1 MIDPDEDVPPR
12 LDPPPEEAPD
22 EVPQDPPDEASV
34 PPGEASVPPGERLQR
49 RVAVL
54 IMVVTLLG
62 AVFAFLQTTASNR
75 TARATRRA
83 DTAAVEAMAQ
93 VATAASHIS
102 AEDRLWALAYEDA
115 VTGFSLLASG
125 DEVAA
130 AAHFA
135 SRDALLTHS
144 DLAAYQTAAGVDRAR
159 FVEEALA
166 PSYRAAE
173 YQKAYAAERDGWGA
187 KGGAFVAMVTVLA
200 VALFLLGLSRTSV
213 AANSGTLLAGSGAA
227 LAAVAVV
234 WGLVVLAR
242 PVPAASD
249 EAIAAYVD
257 GRVAFNALAWET
269 DPGRLEEGMSRAEAA
284 FTAALEARPG
294 YFDAYLG
301 RAAARFRLDFL
312 GPAGP
317 DGSEGARDDLVR
329 ALALNPLDAV
339 AWGNLGAARFWLGDL
354 EGAGEATRRALELD
368 PDDLVFNMNLALFLT
383 MEGDTAA
390 FAEQW
395 EAVAA
400 LATGDDMPAWLRTY
414 AFAKFA
420 EVVEEAAGRFP
431 EQAAALA
438 AFREQ
443 VVRLDH
449 QIGVAK
455 RFYGA
460 GTPAPVATE
469 AAAPAFTLSEDGTR
483 LVATFAVTGAVEGQ
497 SWLWRTYRGGWED
510 ATLSGEPQA
519 WAFGV
524 PDEPALTITL
534 NPPGGFAAG
543 VAVRVELFFEGSLVQ
558 AGEFTP

>member
-1 MIDPDEDVPPR
+1 VIDPDEDVPPC
-12 LDPPPEEAPD
+12 LDPPPD
-22 EVPQDPPDEASV
+22 ELPADPPDESSV
-34 PPGEASVPPGERLQR
+34 PPEERLQR
-49 RVAVL
+49 LVAVL

-75 TARATRRA
+75 TAQATRRA
-83 DTAAVEAMAQ
+83 DAAAVGAMAQ

-125 DEVAA
+125 DEAAA

-135 SRDALLTHS
+135 SRDVLLAHS
-144 DLAAYQTAAGVDRAR
+144 DLAAYQTAAGLDRAR
-159 FVEEALA
+159 FVEDALA

-213 AANSGTLLAGSGAA
+213 AANSGTLLAGAGAA

-249 EAIAAYVD
+249 EAIEAYVD
-257 GRVAFNALAWET
+257 GRVALNSLAWET
-269 DPGRLEEGMSRAEAA
+269 DPARLEEGLTRADAA

-301 RAAARFRLDFL
+301 RGAARFRLDFL

-317 DGSEGARDDLVR
+317 DGSEGARDDCAR
-329 ALALNPLDAV
+329 AVALNPLDAV
-339 AWGNLGAARFWLGDL
+339 AWGNLGASRFWLGDL

-368 PDDLVFNMNLALFLT
+368 PDDLVFNLNRALFFT

-395 EAVAA
+395 DAVAG
-400 LATGDDMPAWLRTY
+400 LAAGDDVPAWLRSYT
-414 AFAKFA
+414 FVNFA
-420 EVVEEAAGRFP
+420 EVVEEAIGRFP
-431 EQAAALA
+431 EQAAALGV
-438 AFREQ
+438 FREE

-455 RFYGA
+455 RFYGT
-460 GTPAPVATE
+460 GTPPPVATE
-469 AAAPAFTLSEDGTR
+469 AAAPAFTLSEDRTR
-483 LVATFAVTGAVEGQ
+483 LVATFAVTGAAEGQ
-497 SWLWRTYRGGWED
+497 SWLWRTYRGGLED
-510 ATLSGEPQA
+510 GTLSGEPQA
-519 WAFGV
+519 WTFGV
-524 PDEPALTITL
+524 PDEPALTLTL
-534 NPPGGFAAG
+534 DLAGGFAAG
-543 VAVRVELFFEGSLVQ
+543 VPVRVEVFIEGNLLQV
-558 AGEFTP
+558 GEYTP